1 MKLATLRDS
10 NLRLHQV
17 DAGNHLRHGM
27 LDLNARIHLDEVPL
41 AGVHVVKEFDRAGVA
56 VVGLAPDAQRRFAQ
70 FGAHARAQICSWRD
84 LHDFL
89 VAPLHGAIA
98 LPEMQQIAVVVGKNL
113 HFDVPRARKKFLQ
126 ENGGIA
132 KGRARLALRF
142 FELGIKLRG
151 IVDDAHASPAAAH
164 GRLHND
170 RITDFARDSL
180 RFARGF
186 HRLFGA
192 GQHRHARGGS
202 ESARRGLVAE

>member
-27 LDLNARIHLDEVPL
+27 LDLNARIYLDEVPL

-70 FGAHARAQICSWRD
+70 FGAHASGQICSWRD

-89 VAPLHGAIA
+89 MTPLHGAIA

-132 KGRARLALRF
+132 KGRARFALRF
-142 FELGIKLRG
+142 FELAIKLCG
-151 IVDDAHASPAAAH
+151 TLDDAHAAPASTH
-164 GRLHND
+164 GCLD
-170 RITDFARDSL
+170 DDWVSDLTRDSL
-180 RFARGF
+180 RFGWRF
-186 HRLFGA
+186 HRL
-192 GQHRHARGGS
+192 
-202 ESARRGLVAE
+202 